1 MISNVDFRKLKN
13 ELIFVPLGG
22 SGQIG
27 MNLNLYHYNG
37 KWIIIDLG
45 LGFADSELPGIDII
59 IPNITIIKDMHI
71 TKVKFSLRNKIPNE
85 QVTKG
90 TK

>member
-1 MISNVDFRKLKN
+1 M
-13 ELIFVPLGG
+13 LITYSSMF
-22 SGQIG
+22 
-27 MNLNLYHYNG
+27 
-37 KWIIIDLG
+37 W
-45 LGFADSELPGIDII
+45 DII

>member
-1 MISNVDFRKLKN
+1 MSKKKTAQGRGR
-13 ELIFVPLGG
+13 LIILRTYSSMF
-22 SGQIG
+22 
-27 MNLNLYHYNG
+27 
-37 KWIIIDLG
+37 W
-45 LGFADSELPGIDII
+45 DII
-59 IPNITIIKDMHI
+59 IPNITIIKDTHI